1 MKEAGARVCVGG
13 HDMSVFDWTCGSR
26 LFRRRA
32 DLLYYFITRIR
43 NVLEYNENRYDS
55 IIMHTRVIIFL

>member
-32 DLLYYFITRIR
+32 DLLYYIR